1 MSVWPLAWESALG
14 RGQHPLVNEML
25 IDAHLLKMRLKLSDI
40 SSTSKQSLTKMQESK
55 DCG

>member
-40 SSTSKQSLTKMQESK
+40 SSTSKQSLTKMPESK